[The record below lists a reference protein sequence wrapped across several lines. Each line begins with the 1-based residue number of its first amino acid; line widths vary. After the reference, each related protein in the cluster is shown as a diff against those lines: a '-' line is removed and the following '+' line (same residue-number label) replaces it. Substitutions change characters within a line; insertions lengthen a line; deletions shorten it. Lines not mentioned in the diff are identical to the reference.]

1 MSIRVSAP
9 QYARRGLARTGA
21 VVEGSASV
29 LISAGAVMFAAAAA
43 RRKQRADRRVPRSL
57 PGRCGYL
64 EDAAM
69 CREMLRL

>member
-1 MSIRVSAP
+1 MSVQVSAP
-9 QYARRGLARTGA
+9 EYVRRGLARTGA

-29 LISAGAVMFAAAAA
+29 LISAGAVVFATAAA
-43 RRKQRADRRVPRSL
+43 RRKQRAGRRSY

-69 CREMLRL
+69 CREMHRL

>member
-1 MSIRVSAP
+1 
-9 QYARRGLARTGA
+9 
-21 VVEGSASV
+21 
-29 LISAGAVMFAAAAA
+29 MFAAAAA

>member
-1 MSIRVSAP
+1 MSVQVSAP
-9 QYARRGLARTGA
+9 EYVRRGLARTGA

-29 LISAGAVMFAAAAA
+29 LISTREVLFAAITA
-43 RRKQRADRRVPRSL
+43 RRTQRAERRSY

-69 CREMLRL
+69 CREMHRL